1 MNRRKMYIKDVE
13 NMTGATLTVDV
24 YDQDTHTTNTITI
37 SNIANILTNII
48 ARKYNYR
55 YFYYTGSQP
64 NITPTTAFLG
74 VWNEYKTFKQDSIN
88 AVFNALVYSKYNP
101 TENVFES
108 RTTLNEYG
116 DQTTTSDIGKI
127 KNETINGARTL
138 TAKSYE
144 TSFENANENGYS
156 PTSKGVNESTQA
168 TDSTT
173 SEQLREGENT
183 LTRGNDK
190 TTETRHGNVGTV
202 DSMTLILKETDGR
215 HLSFANWIVDDF
227 IAEYTY
233 YSSYDDDYEDDY
245 EESASGGGSSSGG
258 GSVDDSRVTA
268 LENSVNTLNSKVN
281 TLESTVNNLDIP
293 DYSAQ
298 IENINEDID
307 NLGDRVTALEGAS
320 GGGGSIDSEEFE
332 ALDAR
337 VATLENTVE
346 EHDTTIDTLILD
358 QLSLESRVDTLES
371 ASGGGS
377 CSGGLT
383 LKTYEYVGNDAAE
396 RAIPK
401 SLGINA
407 ILTVSATNINVD
419 YATLHTVIIPDAT
432 TIADILYKSG
442 GNIGSVTFQI
452 KYDDNNIIFYGG
464 ADSGARL
471 NYNGGHYTIYYI

>member
-1 MNRRKMYIKDVE
+1 
-13 NMTGATLTVDV
+13 MTGATLTVDV

-108 RTTLNEYG
+108 KTTLNEYG

-127 KNETINGARTL
+127 KNETVNGARTL
-138 TAKSYE
+138 TAKNYE
-144 TSFENANENGYS
+144 TSFENATENGFA

-202 DSMTLILKETDGR
+202 DSMSLILKETDGR

-268 LENSVNTLNSKVN
+268 LENSVNTLNNKVN
-281 TLESTVNNLDIP
+281 ALESTVDNLDIP
-293 DYSAQ
+293 DYSTQ

-307 NLGDRVTALEGAS
+307 NLGDRVTALESAS
-320 GGGGSIDSEEFE
+320 GGGGSVDIEE
-332 ALDAR
+332 LDALGER
-337 VATLENTVE
+337 VTTLEGTVAE
-346 EHDTTIDTLILD
+346 LETITDTLIID
-358 QLSLESRVDTLES
+358 QIALENDVENLGDRVTTLES

-377 CSGGLT
+377 GSVASPVLVFDGT
-383 LKTYEYVGNDAAE
+383 VNSPSTIE
-396 RAIPK
+396 
-401 SLGINA
+401 
-407 ILTVSATNINVD
+407 LTVSVEDANYLTIIFVDNQNLSWGCSHILKSALYNTVVTSSQYGMMVNLYHDQYFNIKGITN
-419 YATLHTVIIPDAT
+419 T
-432 TIADILYKSG
+432 TIQLVRASQLTIKQIYK
-442 GNIGSVTFQI
+442 
-452 KYDDNNIIFYGG
+452 Y
-464 ADSGARL
+464 
-471 NYNGGHYTIYYI
+471 